1 MLDRLEEWVTA
12 VGLVGQLPEMMQL
25 FVHALTGEV
34 VPLRWVEEHFLTRP
48 LLPGA
53 DPAKRNG
60 ARLLC
65 DPGFR
70 YVEHAPWG
78 RHHRLEACIPSSL
91 APRKRP
97 TESPE
102 EINRVRAAT
111 RLDMTVRP
119 RGGRAPCSRFLP
131 RFLLSRPSRAQL
143 FIEAQQL
150 FKRQQL
156 VLRAFGSNAD
166 DAGTND
172 EPPDEEAKAALA
184 PPPAPPR
191 RVQGFGG
198 LSFAD
203 LCAIEATAGRAR
215 LDGCEDHQSDP

>member
-119 RGGRAPCSRFLP
+119 RGRARA
-131 RFLLSRPSRAQL
+131 LLSVSPSLSVIASVARAALHRSAAALQAAAAGIASL
-143 FIEAQQL
+143 
-150 FKRQQL
+150 RQQ
-156 VLRAFGSNAD
+156 RG
-166 DAGTND
+166 
-172 EPPDEEAKAALA
+172 
-184 PPPAPPR
+184 
-191 RVQGFGG
+191 
-198 LSFAD
+198 
-203 LCAIEATAGRAR
+203 
-215 LDGCEDHQSDP
+215 